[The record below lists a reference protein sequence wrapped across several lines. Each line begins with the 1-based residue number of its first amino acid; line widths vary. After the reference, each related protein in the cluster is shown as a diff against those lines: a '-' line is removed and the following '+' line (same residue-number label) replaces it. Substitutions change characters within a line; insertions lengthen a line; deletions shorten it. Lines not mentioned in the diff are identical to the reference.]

1 MYDYIVLGAGPAG
14 LFSALE
20 LSRDNNKN
28 ILILEK
34 GNPLEKRKRTET
46 MQGVGG
52 AGTFSDGKL
61 HFTPVLSHTKIL
73 DLVSLETYQKYIDYV
88 DNLFTYF
95 GADGKYTPQN
105 IKAAKRLIKH
115 CQKRGVHLY
124 LRKCKHIGS
133 DVLPQVIKNITCQL
147 EKQGVKIKTNTE
159 INQVLV
165 KDKQVIGLKN
175 ENKVYKAKKYLLAPG
190 RIGAS
195 WLQRQAKKIGLNY
208 SYQKVEIGVRV
219 EFPAK
224 IMEDH
229 SRIMHENIY
238 RLQTPTYDDMVRT
251 FCPCPNGKVAKEDY
265 GDYVSVNGY
274 SNANDN
280 NSLNSN
286 FNLTTEIQLTKPV
299 ENTLDYA
306 ISIAKTATIIGGHK
320 PLIQRLADLKA
331 GRRSTWK
338 RINKS
343 YVIPSLKDVTPG
355 DISMAL
361 PHRLVTNL
369 KEGIEK
375 LERVLPGIKAGAT
388 LLYAPEIKLRGN
400 RIQVNSNMQT
410 EIPNLYVAGDGAGVS
425 GNIVGAAITGII
437 AAQGMENSAEH
448 QPAGLEDKQ
457 KA

>member
-1 MYDYIVLGAGPAG
+1 MYDYIILGAGPAG

-20 LSRDNNKN
+20 LSRGNDND
-28 ILILEK
+28 ILILEQ
-34 GNPLEKRKRTET
+34 GNPLDKREKTET
-46 MQGVGG
+46 LKGVGG

-61 HFTPVLSHTKIL
+61 HFTPVLSHEKIL
-73 DLVSLETYQKYIDYV
+73 DLIPVETYQQYIDYV
-88 DNLFTYF
+88 DELFTYF
-95 GADGKYTPQN
+95 GVTGEYTPKDIQ
-105 IKAAKRLIKH
+105 AANKLIKQ
-115 CQKRGVHLY
+115 CQKKGIHLY

-133 DVLPQVIKNITCQL
+133 DVLPQVIKNITNQL
-147 EKQGVKIKTNTE
+147 EKQGVEIKTKTRIEE
-159 INQVLV
+159 ILVKNSQVL
-165 KDKQVIGLKN
+165 GLKN
-175 ENKVYKAKKYLLAPG
+175 KNKVYKAKKYLLAPG

-195 WLQRQAKKIGLNY
+195 WLQKQAKKIGLNY

-238 RLQTPTYDDMVRT
+238 RLQSPTYDDVVRT
-251 FCPCPNGKVAKEDY
+251 FCPCPNGKVTKEDY

-280 NSLNSN
+280 SSPNSN
-286 FNLTTEIQLTKPV
+286 FDLTTEIQLTEPV

-306 ISIAKTATIIGGHK
+306 VSIAKTATVIGGNK
-320 PLIQRLADLKA
+320 PLIQRLADLSA

-343 YVIPSLKDVTPG
+343 YVTPSLKEVTPG

-369 KEGIEK
+369 KEGLVK
-375 LERVLPGIKAGAT
+375 LDRVLPGINAGAT

-400 RIQVNSNMQT
+400 RIKVNSTMQT

-425 GNIVGAAITGII
+425 GNIIGAAITGII
-437 AAQGMENSAEH
+437 AAQGMKDSAEH
-448 QPAGLEDKQ
+448 QPTGLKN
-457 KA
+457 KKHS